1 MADKRVN
8 KEAED
13 LAALVMQEGQNIDDI
28 LEGAAAGA
36 AAGTTPGAGMISAS
50 VNVATVRLEDERQNS
65 DRDGQFASAGQP
77 ANQPRTFRDHADWE
91 QYLISKGEVIPV
103 FGDPTGA
110 RSRAKDNGHLDYDY
124 PSSRGTNYSQQQQQG
139 QPRAAGVNE
148 VQIDVTPTMG
158 QPVYLRT
165 IKPNRYND
173 DGKQSWEDF
182 ETQLTYQIYD
192 KLPRQKVEILQ
203 ASLGPEVLEWYHLQ
217 DDLWKK
223 PYEEQIKQLRGNY
236 SERGDG
242 ETPVDI
248 PHDVVMKAGE
258 TISQYNIR
266 AQRACIH
273 LKPEPLQI
281 NPNESD
287 HRQTAR
293 KIQYF
298 GEKLNFERTQKNVFI
313 TGLPG
318 PYRRKLFNRDE
329 LRAGPLQ
336 AIVRQCKRWEKTE
349 QLVKRGDVNNSQL
362 TSMAYHKSGAVSY
375 PAQASGDANSDES
388 SDEADEDEEV
398 PTYSGTIESG
408 FGNAK
413 KSAKNALPQKADKEV
428 RFTVESQAAQE
439 KQKAKEKKNYLALVA
454 KIEQLEELT
463 KPEKLKERVDASLEG
478 MLAGKVK
485 SMMTKDTK
493 PTAKAGTKG
502 DPFTAKTEEQYRNR
516 EQFQNR
522 RGGFSNRGRG
532 GFSNRDGGRN
542 GGGSNDN
549 HNYNRDGYNNN
560 RNGGYNN
567 NYNGYN
573 GNNGGGYNNNR
584 NSGYGNNNN
593 GYNGGSGNN
602 RGNGNNSNFRGQRG
616 GFAPR
621 NRNEERQGQDNR
633 QDRQNPKSSD
643 QKQQSP
649 DFKNWQVIAKAME
662 KNAEAIQQH
671 TTALVQAGQSK
682 N

>member
-1 MADKRVN
+1 VD
-8 KEAED
+8 KEAEE
-13 LAALVMQEGQNIDDI
+13 LAALVLQGSQNIDDI
-28 LEGAAAGA
+28 LEGAAAGT
-36 AAGTTPGAGMISAS
+36 AAGTTAGAGMLNAS
-50 VNVATVRLEDERQNS
+50 VNVATVRLGDEQQNS

-77 ANQPRTFRDHADWE
+77 ANQPRTFRDHAEWE
-91 QYLISKGEVIPV
+91 QYLISKGETIPV

-110 RSRAKDNGHLDYDY
+110 RSRTKDNGNPEYDY
-124 PSSRGTNYSQQQQQG
+124 PSSRGTNYYQQQQQEL
-139 QPRAAGVNE
+139 PRAAGVSE
-148 VQIDVTPTMG
+148 VQIDVKPTVG
-158 QPVYLRT
+158 GPVYLRT
-165 IKPNRYND
+165 IKPNRFND

-248 PHDVVMKAGE
+248 PHDVVMKTGE

-273 LKPEPLQI
+273 LKPEPLQP
-281 NPNESD
+281 NPADSE

-362 TSMAYHKSGAVSY
+362 TSMAYHKSGSVSY
-375 PAQASGDANSDES
+375 PAQASCNADSDES
-388 SDEADEDEEV
+388 SDEADEEEEIA
-398 PTYSGTIESG
+398 TCSGTVETG
-408 FGNAK
+408 FGNSK
-413 KSAKNALPQKADKEV
+413 KSAKNVSLQKPDKEV
-428 RFTVESQAAQE
+428 RFVESQAMQE
-439 KQKAKEKKNYLALVA
+439 KQKAKDKKNYLALVA

-502 DPFTAKTEEQYRNR
+502 DPFTEKTEEQYRNR
-516 EQFQNR
+516 EQSQNR
-522 RGGFSNRGRG
+522 RGFNNRGRG
-532 GFSNRDGGRN
+532 GFNNRDGGRN

-549 HNYNRDGYNNN
+549 RNNNRDGYNNN
-560 RNGGYNN
+560 RYSGGYNN

-573 GNNGGGYNNNR
+573 GNNGDGYNNNR
-584 NSGYGNNNN
+584 NGGYGNNNN
-593 GYNGGSGNN
+593 GYSGSNGNN
-602 RGNGNNSNFRGQRG
+602 RGNSNNSNFRGQRG

-621 NRNEERQGQDNR
+621 NRNEERQGQENR
-633 QDRQNPKSSD
+633 QDRQNNKSSN

-649 DFKNWQVIAKAME
+649 DLKNWQVIAKAME